1 MINLHYR
8 DLIEAPEANT
18 EFWKLTPKKVEKVKL
33 KASIPGHK
41 EVQWPTDAKLKKLV
55 WAKPLS
61 RLAVDLDVS
70 DSAIRKRCKQHGIEL
85 PKNGHWQREFQRA
98 KSGPHV

>member
-1 MINLHYR
+1 MINQHYR
-8 DLIEAPEANT
+8 DTIDDEEEVAT
-18 EFWKLTPKKVEKVKL
+18 FWDLTPAKISNVEL
-33 KASIPGHK
+33 P
-41 EVQWPTDAKLKKLV
+41 EDLNQQEFREWPTDAQLKKLV

-61 RLAVDLDVS
+61 RLALDLNVS

-98 KSGPHV
+98 KSEL